1 MTALIDTGFML
12 AVLDA
17 DDQLHPGCAAAL
29 VAERE
34 PLLPDAIL
42 PELAYMV
49 LRELGYKVLI
59 AFLNSLL
66 RGELV
71 IEKATHADLARATE
85 ILEQYA
91 DNRVDFVDCLIFAMA
106 ERLDIQKIL
115 TVDRRHFGAFRPRH
129 CAYFEIAPL

>member
-1 MTALIDTGFML
+1 ML

-17 DDQLHPGCAAAL
+17 DDQLHSDCAAAI

-49 LRELGYKVLI
+49 LRELGYNVLI

-66 RGELV
+66 QGELA
-71 IEKATHADLARATE
+71 IEKATRADLARATE

-106 ERLDIQKIL
+106 ERLGIQRIL

-129 CAYFEIAPL
+129 CAYFEIIPQ